1 MTNFINSL
9 ENYFQERGLNVEK
22 YSPTAIRH
30 GLDVQTSGKEA
41 LFICMNNNG
50 SPMDKGIF
58 VYKKDHEYVILGS
71 GFVNKK
77 RNFKQLLVLTSDQ
90 SGNKLLDNTNNEVD
104 IDHVM
109 DALIGWLK

>member
-41 LFICMNNNG
+41 L
-50 SPMDKGIF
+50 S
-58 VYKKDHEYVILGS
+58 
-71 GFVNKK
+71 
-77 RNFKQLLVLTSDQ
+77 
-90 SGNKLLDNTNNEVD
+90 
-104 IDHVM
+104 
-109 DALIGWLK
+109 LIHI